1 MANPADQPVF
11 DSRALLLGWCLW
23 LIGVWGLLLV
33 TIGWSPLAYRWMTF
47 AAIIGLMG
55 LWPAARLSQDHRGPG
70 ARTIVFVDWVCMLLV
85 FQAVLWPM
93 RIVATWS
100 LEQTLMVN
108 AAVASWSLLTGLLIA
123 WGRSFGTA
131 PMRTVAMLACV
142 GLLVAE
148 PLLLLL
154 NAVLTGAPWSAL
166 PNLRV
171 SPLQAV
177 WELTAAPA
185 LYLPR
190 PWTDYTLGIAAAAL
204 VGWCVLAITV
214 PRKTAAA
221 EHVVPSQAK
230 PTVTGPGSGSG
241 PAPESSTN
249 FPVTE
254 RSP

>member
-1 MANPADQPVF
+1 MVLA
-11 DSRALLLGWCLW
+11 WCLW
-23 LIGVWGLLLV
+23 LIGVWTLLLV
-33 TIGWSPLAYRWMTF
+33 TIGWSPLAYRWMVF
-47 AAIIGLMG
+47 AAVIGLMG

-70 ARTIVFVDWVCMLLV
+70 ARTIVFVDWVCMLVV

-93 RIVATWS
+93 RIIARWS

-131 PMRTVAMLACV
+131 GMRTVAMLACV
-142 GLLVAE
+142 AVLVLE
-148 PLLLLL
+148 PLALLL
-154 NAVLTGAPWSAL
+154 NAAAIGTAWSDL

-190 PWTDYTLGIAAAAL
+190 PWVDYTLGVAAAAL
-204 VGWCVLAITV
+204 VGWCVLAVAV
-214 PRKTAAA
+214 PRKSPDAK
-221 EHVVPSQAK
+221 HVVEPPPPK
-230 PTVTGPGSGSG
+230 PAETTRGLS
-241 PAPESSTN
+241 A
-249 FPVTE
+249 VTE
-254 RSP
+254 KSRS

>member
-1 MANPADQPVF
+1 MAKANPQPVF
-11 DSRALLLGWCLW
+11 DSRALVLAWCLW
-23 LIGVWGLLLV
+23 LIGVWSLLLV

-93 RIVATWS
+93 QFVAKWS
-100 LEQTLMVN
+100 LEQTLTIN

-131 PMRTVAMLACV
+131 GMRTVAMLACV
-142 GLLVAE
+142 GVLVLE
-148 PLLLLL
+148 PLALLL
-154 NAVLTGAPWSAL
+154 NAVASGASWSTL

-171 SPLQAV
+171 SPVQAI
-177 WELTAAPA
+177 WELTASPA

-190 PWTDYTLGIAAAAL
+190 PWTDYTVGVAAAAL
-204 VGWCVLAITV
+204 IGWCVLAITV
-214 PRKTAAA
+214 PRKTAEAKHVIELTDDDLATAA
-221 EHVVPSQAK
+221 PPS
-230 PTVTGPGSGSG
+230 
-241 PAPESSTN
+241 N
-249 FPVTE
+249 FPATE
-254 RSP
+254 RRP

>member
-1 MANPADQPVF
+1 MTKQTNPPPF
-11 DSRALLLGWCLW
+11 DSRALVLAWCLW
-23 LIGVWGLLLV
+23 LIGVWSLLLV
-33 TIGWSPLAYRWMTF
+33 TIGWSPLAYRWMVF

-70 ARTIVFVDWVCMLLV
+70 ARTIVFVDWFCMLMV

-93 RIVATWS
+93 RIVARWS

-131 PMRTVAMLACV
+131 GMRTVAMLACV
-142 GLLVAE
+142 GVLVLE
-148 PLLLLL
+148 PLALLL
-154 NAVLTGAPWSAL
+154 NAAMTGMPWAAL

-190 PWTDYTLGIAAAAL
+190 PWADYTLGIAAAAL
-204 VGWCVLAITV
+204 VGWCVLAIAV
-214 PRKTAAA
+214 PRKSAAA
-221 EHVVPSQAK
+221 EHVVQPKPK
-230 PTVTGPGSGSG
+230 PTVTDRGAAS
-241 PAPESSTN
+241 PAD

-254 RSP
+254 RRP